1 MSLQLFRTTGQTSS
15 RRVRLG
21 LGATVAIVVLSATL
35 TGCASLGCA
44 ATGATAAGTGAA
56 ENGTGS
62 PIDRFAACLRSE
74 GLETTVTNEGFL
86 AVQFEHGEDLLEGQ
100 IMSLSVPAS
109 EADNPEFA
117 GRPMMAWTDAQGL
130 PWIVPADADFFVTAP
145 VAQDSWLACEAQV
158 PEFTQLTWND
168 IQNTGEQDAIFA
180 EWFDAALAFAGRAR
194 AAGFEWVADPTSEFP
209 GIELPAH
216 LTEAEFRA
224 VLEAAW
230 EPGIPG
236 FVWGLTQAGNLSF
249 EAAGEVLEDFPAAS
263 GWGMGMSG

>member
-15 RRVRLG
+15 SRIRLG
-21 LGATVAIVVLSATL
+21 LGVTAVVVVLSATL
-35 TGCASLGCA
+35 TGCASLGGA
-44 ATGATAAGTGAA
+44 ATGASAVGAGAA
-56 ENGTGS
+56 ETGTAS
-62 PIDRFAACLRSE
+62 PIDRFTACLRSE
-74 GLETTVTNEGFL
+74 GLETNVTSEGFL

-117 GRPMMAWTDAQGL
+117 GRPMMAWTDSQGL
-130 PWIVPADADFFVTAP
+130 PWVVPADADFFVTAP
-145 VAQDSWLACEAQV
+145 VAQDSWLACETQV

-168 IQNTGEQDAIFA
+168 VQNTGDQDAIFA

-194 AAGFEWVADPTSEFP
+194 AAGFEWVADPTPELP
-209 GIELPAH
+209 GINLPAH
-216 LTEAEFRA
+216 LSEAEFRA

-236 FVWGLTQAGNLSF
+236 FVWLLAQASAMSF
-249 EAAGEVLEDFPAAS
+249 EQVGEVLEDFPATA
-263 GWGMGMSG
+263 GWGMGMGG